1 MSHTTN
7 VISVGNINVE
17 SGSGYFA
24 TLDQSFLQPENTIS
38 RVERDVDAPVVT
50 NVALGL
56 HVYYLKVLVL
66 ETAADD
72 LDARRRAILRE
83 FDTTR
88 GPVTVVVENA
98 TGTARQR
105 YMQFVVRKV
114 DQVVE
119 QMGRGFLAALEAT
132 DEVRWRS
139 TLEEEEVWTV
149 NASGTRSLTVA
160 GDLDVYP
167 VYTLTPNSGRIAPNW
182 PYARR
187 VFIEWRS
194 PLGGRH
200 PVDVTGGGL
209 NTSALLAAEQISDES
224 NIAVMLDGRLV
235 RHFYPD
241 PVTSPGDAFGTT
253 QTRIWVDMEFRPA
266 VYPVL
271 GEYVSDVAT
280 TWRVQGDTG
289 LPQSGTLKVEDEIV
303 TYTSRAPGYLYGVS
317 RGRWGTTAAA
327 HNNWSEITHYQGVG
341 WILYGPNAVTPE
353 NMKDDDYRVLTQP
366 PMFLTEAASSNAIW
380 NYQHFGGSW
389 QPRRWTFASYL
400 NNLSFVNESNAAGGY
415 DTTLTTSW
423 DALGLKAGW
432 TSLSVYSLRVAV
444 PIKSVRVQGRRMT
457 RISPASAP
465 NAPTLTALSDDQQ
478 ARRIVWNAGEGASRD
493 TNEWFDVDSGDIRPE
508 PFTEEAVLV
517 GYNRLQWAVSQSSHL
532 QADIQ
537 VMWVR
542 LDDDY
547 LPVVTLGTEQTDYDL
562 DLTLANTTTGESIT
576 VQFPNLV
583 EGESL
588 VIDSQWQTVTYTLD
602 GSNQYGTVRRDRPRP
617 KFLKLVPGVNNFQ
630 ITEAGMGE
638 LEIKV
643 TYRPR
648 WYA

>member
-119 QMGRGFLAALEAT
+119 QMGRGFVAALEAT

-149 NASGTRSLTVA
+149 NASATRSLTVA
-160 GDLDVYP
+160 GDLDAYP
-167 VYTLTPNSGRIAPNW
+167 VYTLTPNSAKTTPNW
-182 PYARR
+182 PYIRMIL
-187 VFIEWRS
+187 IEWRS
-194 PLGGRH
+194 PYGGSH
-200 PVDVTGGGL
+200 PIDVTGGGL
-209 NTSALLAAEQISDES
+209 DTDALLTAGKITDES
-224 NIAVMLDGRLV
+224 NIAVKMNGVLK
-235 RHFYPD
+235 RHFYGND
-241 PVTSPGDAFGTT
+241 SYDFGTT
-253 QTRIWVDMEFRPA
+253 QTRIWIDMEFRPA
-266 VYPVL
+266 VFPVTA
-271 GEYVSDVAT
+271 GYIFSTST
-280 TWRVQGDTG
+280 TWRVDNDFG
-289 LPQSGTLKVEDEIV
+289 LPPSGTLQVGDEIV
-303 TYTSRAPGYLYGVS
+303 TYTGRAPGYLYGVA
-317 RGRWGTTAAA
+317 RGQYGTTAAA
-327 HNNWSEITHYQGVG
+327 HYAAELITYYQGVG
-341 WILYGPNAVTPE
+341 WLVYGPDAVTPE
-353 NMKDDDYRVLTQP
+353 NLKSDAYRTAQE
-366 PMFLTEAASSNAIW
+366 PMMLQAAVSSSNAIW
-380 NYQHFGGSW
+380 QYQMFGWHDRPKSW
-389 QPRRWTFASYL
+389 GYASYL
-400 NNLSFVNESNAAGGY
+400 NNLGFVDESDVYGAY
-415 DTTLTTSW
+415 DAPW
-423 DALGLKAGW
+423 VEPWNALGFKAGW
-432 TSLSVYSLRVAV
+432 TSLSLYSQRFAIPV
-444 PIKSVRVQGRRMT
+444 KSLRVQGRRMI
-457 RISPASAP
+457 RVSPAAAP
-465 NAPTLTALSDDQQ
+465 NAPTLTVLSEDQRQ
-478 ARRIVWNAGEGASRD
+478 RKVVWAATEGAGRD
-493 TNEWFDVDSGDIRPE
+493 TNMWFDVDTDDFRP
-508 PFTEEAVLV
+508 FGYSEEI
-517 GYNRLQWAVSQSSHL
+517 GFNRVHWGVSQASHL

-537 VMWVR
+537 VMYVR
-542 LDDDY
+542 FDDNY
-547 LPVVTLGTEQTDYDL
+547 LPNVTLSAEMTEYDL
-562 DLTLANTTTGESIT
+562 DLTLENTTTGESLT
-576 VQFPNLV
+576 VQMPNLSPD
-583 EGESL
+583 ESL
-588 VIDSQWQTVTYTLD
+588 VIDSQWQTVTYTRD